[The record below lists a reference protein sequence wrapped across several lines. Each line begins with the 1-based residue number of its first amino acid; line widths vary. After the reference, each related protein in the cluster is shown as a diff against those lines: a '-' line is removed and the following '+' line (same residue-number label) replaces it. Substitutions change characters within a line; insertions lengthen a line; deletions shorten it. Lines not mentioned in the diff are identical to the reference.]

1 MPEIDALKSA
11 SREKLLHALY
21 EAAELEQNLMCTYL
35 YAAFSLR
42 DGEAEGLSGAEAE
55 AVERWRRVILD
66 VAIDEMSH
74 LVAVWN
80 ITAALGGA
88 PRFGRTN
95 FPLAPGYLPAG
106 ISVKLA
112 PFGAA
117 VLQHFIFLERPE
129 GSGEADGDG
138 FATLNGST
146 RTPIAPRL
154 TPAAFDY
161 ATIGSFYQAIESGLR
176 ALVAERGEEAVFCGD
191 PALQLSPDETTL
203 AGATPISSLDAALA
217 ALAEIVVEG
226 EGAPSDRANSHFQRF
241 LGVREEL
248 RAFTA
253 ENPSFA
259 PAHPAA
265 VNPVLRKPPEAAGRV
280 WLEDADAVAA
290 VDLANAIYA
299 LSLRLLAGAYGLVSP
314 SSDKSLYV
322 GCAIGLMHAL
332 GAIAERAARLPAGP
346 SNPHC
351 HAGVSFTALREA
363 AALPQGVSARQ
374 IYVERMDELSAVA
387 AALDP
392 ADPRCAHAARILEKQ
407 ADRLRTAPGPVR
419 AANEP
424 ASRPSDQAA
433 SSAGPVQTDAQD
445 PADGREVTVY
455 FDGTRCIHAR
465 VCVTQAPATFLANVE
480 GPWIV
485 ADATDAEQLCGV
497 IRQCPSGAL
506 SYARR
511 GGAAEPVPPVNLVTL
526 RENGPYTVRA
536 DLQLAGEKI
545 GVRATLCRCGASK
558 NKPYCDKSHD
568 HVGFVATGEPPS
580 IDTRKL
586 ADRGGVLAIEPEDD
600 GPLHVTGNL
609 EILSGTGRTIA
620 CVPKA
625 RLCRCG
631 GSANKPF
638 CDGTHRRI
646 GFRT

>member
-55 AVERWRRVILD
+55 TVERWRRVMLE

-80 ITAALGGA
+80 ITSALGGA

-129 GSGEADGDG
+129 DSDEPDGDG
-138 FATLNGST
+138 FATLNGPT

-161 ATIGSFYQAIESGLR
+161 ATIGSFYQAIEAGLR

-191 PALQLSPDETTL
+191 AALQLSPDETTL

-253 ENPSFA
+253 ENPRFA

-265 VNPVLRKPPEAAGRV
+265 INPVLRKPPEAAGRV

-299 LSLRLLAGAYGLVSP
+299 LSLRLLAGAYGLASP
-314 SSDKSLYV
+314 SSEKSLYV
-322 GCAIGLMHAL
+322 DCAIGLMHAL

-363 AALPQGVSARQ
+363 AALPQGASARQ
-374 IYVERMDELSAVA
+374 IYVERMEELSAVA

-392 ADPRCAHAARILEKQ
+392 ADPRCARAARILEKQ
-407 ADRLRTAPGPVR
+407 AERLRTAPGPVR

-433 SSAGPVQTDAQD
+433 SSVGPVQTDAQD

-526 RENGPYTVRA
+526 RENGPYTLRA

-568 HVGFVATGEPPS
+568 HVGFVATGEPAS
-580 IDTRKL
+580 LDTPKL

-609 EILSGTGRTIA
+609 EILSGTGRAIA
-620 CVPKA
+620 CVRKT

>member
-1 MPEIDALKSA
+1 MPEIDALTSA

-21 EAAELEQNLMCTYL
+21 EAAELEQNLMCSYL

-42 DGEAEGLSGAEAE
+42 DGEAEGLSSTEAE
-55 AVERWRRVILD
+55 AVARWRRVILD

-80 ITAALGGA
+80 ITSALGGA
-88 PRFGRTN
+88 PRFGRAN

-112 PFGAA
+112 PFGPA

-129 GSGEADGDG
+129 ESGEPDGEG

-146 RTPIAPRL
+146 RTPVAPRL

-161 ATIGSFYQAIESGLR
+161 ATIGSFYQAIGSGLR
-176 ALVAERGEEAVFCGD
+176 TLVAERGEEAVFCGD
-191 PALQLSPDETTL
+191 PLLQLSPDETAL
-203 AGATPISSLDAALA
+203 AGAVPIASLAGALA

-241 LGVREEL
+241 LGVRKEL
-248 RAFTA
+248 RAFIA

-259 PAHPAA
+259 PAHLAA

-299 LSLRLLAGAYGLVSP
+299 LSLRLLAGAYALPRPSP
-314 SSDKSLYV
+314 DKSLYV
-322 GCAIGLMHAL
+322 DCAIGLMHAL
-332 GAIAERAARLPAGP
+332 GPIAERAARLPAGP
-346 SNPHC
+346 SNPPC
-351 HAGVSFTALREA
+351 NAGVSFTALREA
-363 AALPQGVSARQ
+363 AALPQGASARNV
-374 IYVERMDELSAVA
+374 YVERVEELSAVA

-392 ADPRCAHAARILEKQ
+392 ADPRCALAARFLKKQ
-407 ADRLRTAPGPVR
+407 ADRLRAAPVR
-419 AANEP
+419 TASEP
-424 ASRPSDQAA
+424 ASHPSDQSV
-433 SSAGPVQTDAQD
+433 SSAGPAQPDAQD
-445 PADGREVTVY
+445 SAVGSEVQVH
-455 FDGTRCIHAR
+455 FDGKRCIHAR
-465 VCVTQAPATFLANVE
+465 ICVTQAPGTFLADVE
-480 GPWIV
+480 GQWII
-485 ADATDAEQLCGV
+485 ADATDAEQLCGI

-506 SYARR
+506 SYERH
-511 GGAAEPVPPVNLVTL
+511 GGAPEPVPPVNLVTL
-526 RENGPYTVRA
+526 RENGPYAVRA
-536 DLQLAGEKI
+536 DLQLAGERV
-545 GVRATLCRCGASK
+545 GYRATLCRCGASK
-558 NKPYCDKSHD
+558 QKPYCDKSHD

-580 IDTRKL
+580 LDTPKL
-586 ADRGGVLAIEPEDD
+586 TDRGGVLAIEPEED
-600 GPLHVTGNL
+600 GPLHLTGNL
-609 EILSGTGRTIA
+609 EILSGTGRAIA
-620 CVPKA
+620 RVRKT

>member
-1 MPEIDALKSA
+1 MPEIDALNSA

-42 DGEAEGLSGAEAE
+42 DGEAEGLSGAETE
-55 AVERWRRVILD
+55 AVARWRQVILD

-112 PFGAA
+112 PFGPA

-129 GSGEADGDG
+129 ESGEPDGEG
-138 FATLNGST
+138 FAAVNGST
-146 RTPIAPRL
+146 RTPVAPRL

-176 ALVAERGEEAVFCGD
+176 ALVAKHGEGAVFCGD
-191 PALQLSPDETTL
+191 PALQLSVDETSL
-203 AGATPISSLDAALA
+203 AGATPIASLDEALA

-241 LGVREEL
+241 LGVRDEL
-248 RAFTA
+248 CALLA
-253 ENPSFA
+253 ANPGFA

-265 VNPVLRKPPEAAGRV
+265 VNPVLRKPPDAAGRV

-299 LSLRLLAGAYGLVSP
+299 LSLRLLAGAYALPSQSP
-314 SSDKSLYV
+314 DKSLYV

-351 HAGVSFTALREA
+351 NAGVSFTALREA
-363 AALPQGVSARQ
+363 AALPQGASARH
-374 IYVERMDELSAVA
+374 IYIERIEELSAVA

-392 ADPRCAHAARILEKQ
+392 TDARCARAARILEKQ
-407 ADRLRTAPGPVR
+407 AARLRAAPVSAREGMEPPPPLLTQSVATAK
-419 AANEP
+419 P
-424 ASRPSDQAA
+424 AQPE
-433 SSAGPVQTDAQD
+433 AQD
-445 PADGREVTVY
+445 LAHGRDVTLH
-455 FDGTRCIHAR
+455 FDGSRCIHAR
-465 VCVTQAPATFLANVE
+465 ICVTQAPATFLADVE

-485 ADATDAEQLCGV
+485 ADATDAGQLCGI

-506 SYARR
+506 SYERR
-511 GGAAEPVPPVNLVTL
+511 GGAAEPAPPVNLVTL
-526 RENGPYTVRA
+526 RENGPYAVRA
-536 DLQLAGEKI
+536 DLQVGGARVGF
-545 GVRATLCRCGASK
+545 RATLCRCGASK

-580 IDTRKL
+580 RETPKL

-600 GPLHVTGNL
+600 GPLHVKGNL
-609 EILSGTGRTIA
+609 EILSGTGRAIA
-620 CVPKA
+620 CVRKT

>member
-1 MPEIDALKSA
+1 MPQIDALNSV

-42 DGEAEGLSGAEAE
+42 DGEAEGLNRAETE
-55 AVERWRRVILD
+55 AVARWRRVILD

-74 LVAVWN
+74 LVTVWN

-95 FPLAPGYLPAG
+95 FPLAPGYLPGG

-112 PFGAA
+112 PFGPA

-129 GSGEADGDG
+129 ESGEPDGNG
-138 FATLNGST
+138 FAAENGST
-146 RTPIAPRL
+146 RTPVAPRL

-176 ALVAERGEEAVFCGD
+176 ALVAKHGEAAVFCGD
-191 PALQLSPDETTL
+191 PALQLSSDETNL
-203 AGATPISSLDAALA
+203 AGATPIASLDAALA

-248 RAFTA
+248 RALLTA
-253 ENPSFA
+253 NPGFA

-280 WLEDADAVAA
+280 WLKDADAVAA

-299 LSLRLLAGAYGLVSP
+299 LSLRLLAGAYALPSP
-314 SSDKSLYV
+314 SPEKALYV

-332 GAIAERAARLPAGP
+332 AAIAERAARLPAGP

-351 HAGVSFTALREA
+351 NAGVSFTALREA
-363 AALPQGVSARQ
+363 AALPQGASARHL
-374 IYVERMDELSAVA
+374 YRERVEELSAVA

-392 ADPRCAHAARILEKQ
+392 ADPRCSRAARILEKQ
-407 ADRLRTAPGPVR
+407 ADRLRAAPAPVSER
-419 AANEP
+419 QEP
-424 ASRPSDQAA
+424 ASRTCDQAVL
-433 SSAGPVQTDAQD
+433 SAGPVQPGAKD
-445 PADGREVTVY
+445 PADGHDVTVH

-465 VCVTQAPATFLANVE
+465 VCVTQAPATFLADVE
-480 GPWIV
+480 GPWII
-485 ADATDAEQLCGV
+485 ADATDTEQLCGI

-506 SYARR
+506 SYERR
-511 GGAAEPVPPVNLVTL
+511 GGAPEPVPPANLVTL
-526 RENGPYTVRA
+526 RENGPYAVRA
-536 DLQLAGEKI
+536 DLLLAGECV
-545 GVRATLCRCGASK
+545 GHRATLCRCGASK

-568 HVGFVATGEPPS
+568 HVGFVATGEPLS
-580 IDTRKL
+580 LDTPKL

-609 EILSGTGRTIA
+609 QILSGTGRAIA
-620 CVPKA
+620 CVRKT

-631 GSANKPF
+631 GSSNKPF